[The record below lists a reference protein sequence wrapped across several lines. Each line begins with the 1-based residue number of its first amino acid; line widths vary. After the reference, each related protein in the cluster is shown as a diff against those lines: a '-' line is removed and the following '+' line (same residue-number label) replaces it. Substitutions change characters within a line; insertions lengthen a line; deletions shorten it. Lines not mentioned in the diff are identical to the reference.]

1 MYIVYNKNNW
11 NENTTVYDNSS
22 MSVGEADY
30 QRVRDKENIVV
41 VVNISNCCLVSE
53 IIEQIKD
60 IPRRVERA
68 EKILKSMNEKELY
81 EAFGD
86 FGNKDDFLD
95 NEYGIWR
102 YFELGEIE
110 DIIKDVFNERN
121 MVGKGEE

>member
-1 MYIVYNKNNW
+1 MKDVQNQTDTRGVEIQKVGIKNLEVPLNI
-11 NENTTVYDNSS
+11 
-22 MSVGEADY
+22 
-30 QRVRDKENIVV
+30 QRKDKENIVV
-41 VVNISNCCLVSE
+41 VVNISNYCLVSG